1 MGGEQP
7 HPLAGRLHAAA
18 WLSDAGHEA
27 NKDICETMIT
37 VIGNLKGG
45 CGKSTVT
52 FNLAVWLSL
61 AGQDVITFDLDP
73 QATLSDVTE
82 VRTEEGV
89 MPPVRVFRPE
99 SDPLRIMRE
108 HQGEV
113 LVDVGASN
121 MWSMRQAISQ
131 AHRLLIP
138 VLPSQA
144 DVWSTQRFLTLVEE
158 TLAGRTPPEI
168 ILFINRAD
176 THPGLRETDETAEVL
191 EALPA
196 GIAHKHMLYQRTIYR
211 RSFSEGR
218 AVFEMEPEGKAAEEF
233 NEFARALFPAAGVA
247 NYHKRKPET
256 KPVAAAPSA
265 ADARKDVKAPKKAVK
280 KKKK

>member
-1 MGGEQP
+1 
-7 HPLAGRLHAAA
+7 
-18 WLSDAGHEA
+18 
-27 NKDICETMIT
+27 MIT

-61 AGQDVITFDLDP
+61 AGRDVITFDLDP
-73 QATLSDVTE
+73 QSTLSDVAE
-82 VRTEEGV
+82 VRSEEEV
-89 MPPVRVFRPE
+89 QPPVRVFRPE
-99 SDPLRIMRE
+99 SDPARIMRE

-121 MWSMRQAISQ
+121 MWSMRQAITL
-131 AHRLLIP
+131 AHRILIP

-158 TLAGRTPPEI
+158 TLAGRPAPQI
-168 ILFINRAD
+168 VLFINRAD
-176 THPGLRETDETAEVL
+176 THPGMRETEETHEVL
-191 EALPA
+191 QALPA
-196 GIAHKHMLYQRTIYR
+196 TTTNQLLHQRTVYR

-218 AVFEMEPEGKAAEEF
+218 AVFELEPDGKAAEEF
-233 NEFARALFPAAGVA
+233 YEFAKALFPDSPGPAFKFGG
-247 NYHKRKPET
+247 HRPPPEPAT
-256 KPVAAAPSA
+256 ATASA
-265 ADARKDVKAPKKAVK
+265 SAKKKAKAAKAK